1 MKRSENNDSSRRSV
15 PERDLLDEALSK
27 AIGSEESKPNFEK
40 WKQDHPEAVEMLT
53 SRAPLET
60 SLYGEV
66 TDHRSSFLTGRA
78 GRASSAY
85 KRPLNIRNIIMKSR
99 IIKLAATAAVI
110 IIAALIIN
118 FQFSTSGVAWGALV
132 EKIESV
138 ESVVYRLTTN
148 VKMQGMPQGQT
159 PKTETIAYYSSEYGS
174 RVENY
179 INDKLSFT
187 MYLNPIENVY
197 ITVMPEQ
204 KKFMRFT
211 KSPDEI
217 RQISDKDDPRV
228 MVRHMMSTEYK
239 QLGRDNIN
247 GIDVE
252 GIECTGP
259 KVMGG
264 MFEEATARLWVEIGT
279 DFPVRI
285 EIEGIV
291 SGGQMEMSM
300 VMDDFQWN
308 VELDPA
314 LFVPDIPSD
323 YTSSEMSLSEANE
336 GTAINGLRIFAE
348 LTDGRYPSN
357 LALLTL
363 MKEITEALTKKYG
376 FKLVVKQDE
385 YTSALVDTLQAATFY
400 AQLVGAEKEAVY
412 YGDSVT
418 ADDVDTVL
426 LRWKVTDGIYHII
439 FGNLT
444 TADVTEE
451 KLAELESQQSK

>member
-1 MKRSENNDSSRRSV
+1 MRPADNIHNQIKKLQLKASADLDKRVHDEISQALAHSEKIE
-15 PERDLLDEALSK
+15 PTHAE
-27 AIGSEESKPNFEK
+27 
-40 WKQDHPEAVEMLT
+40 LT
-53 SRAPLET
+53 AWRT
-60 SLYGEV
+60 
-66 TDHRSSFLTGRA
+66 
-78 GRASSAY
+78 
-85 KRPLNIRNIIMKSR
+85 IMKNR
-99 IIKLAATAAVI
+99 MTKWAAAAAVI

-197 ITVMPEQ
+197 VTVMPEQ

-211 KSPDEI
+211 KSPDEL

-314 LFVPDIPSD
+314 LFVPDIPPD
-323 YTSSEMSLSEANE
+323 YTSSEMNLPEVNE
-336 GTAINGLRIFAE
+336 GTAINALHLFAE
-348 LTDGRYPSN
+348 LTDGRYPGS
-357 LALLTL
+357 LALMTL
-363 MKEITEALTKKYG
+363 MKEITEELTKKYG
-376 FKLVVKQDE
+376 LRLIGKLDD
-385 YTSALVDTLQAATFY
+385 YTNAIQNILPVGSFY

-418 ADDVDTVL
+418 AENPEAVL
-426 LRWKVTDGIYHII
+426 LRWKISDGYYRVI
-439 FGNLT
+439 FGDLT
-444 TADVTEE
+444 TSDVTAEQ
-451 KLAELESQQSK
+451 LAELEALQPK

>member
-1 MKRSENNDSSRRSV
+1 MRPADNIHNQIKKLQLKASADLDKRVHDEISQALAHSEKIE
-15 PERDLLDEALSK
+15 PAHAE
-27 AIGSEESKPNFEK
+27 
-40 WKQDHPEAVEMLT
+40 LT
-53 SRAPLET
+53 AWRT
-60 SLYGEV
+60 
-66 TDHRSSFLTGRA
+66 
-78 GRASSAY
+78 
-85 KRPLNIRNIIMKSR
+85 IMKNR
-99 IIKLAATAAVI
+99 MTKWAAAAAVI

-159 PKTETIAYYSSEYGS
+159 PKTETIAYYSSEYGT
-174 RVENY
+174 RAENY
-179 INDKLSFT
+179 INDQLSFI
-187 MYLNPIENVY
+187 MYLNPKENIYVS
-197 ITVMPEQ
+197 VMPEQ

-211 KSPDEI
+211 DKSPDELK
-217 RQISDKDDPRV
+217 QIAEKDDPRV

-239 QLGRDNIN
+239 QLGRDKIN

-314 LFVPDIPSD
+314 LFVPDIPPD
-323 YTSSEMSLSEANE
+323 YTSSEMNLPEVNE
-336 GTAINGLRIFAE
+336 GTAINALHLFAE
-348 LTDGRYPSN
+348 LTDGRYPGS
-357 LALLTL
+357 LALMTL
-363 MKEITEALTKKYG
+363 MKEITEELTKKYG
-376 FKLVVKQDE
+376 LRLIGKLDD
-385 YTSALVDTLQAATFY
+385 YTNAIQNILPVGSFY

-418 ADDVDTVL
+418 AENPEAVL
-426 LRWKVTDGIYHII
+426 LRWKISDGYYRVI
-439 FGNLT
+439 FGDLT
-444 TADVTEE
+444 TSDVTAEQ
-451 KLAELESQQSK
+451 LAELEALQPK